1 MPKPRKHLIS
11 LDATPYYHCVS
22 RCVRRAFLCGFDRL
36 TNTSYEHRRQWIE
49 DRIHILA
56 QVFAIDVFA
65 YAVMSNHTHLGLHI
79 NKAKN
84 LAWSDMEVCQR
95 WHQIYKGTV
104 LTQKYQRKEFL
115 GEAELLAVRLLL
127 DKWRLQLCDISWFM
141 RALNEPIARQA
152 NAEENCTGKFW
163 EGRFKSQA
171 LLDEKALIACM
182 AYIDLNP
189 VRAKMASTP
198 EESIHTSV
206 KLRCDTL
213 KENTTPD
220 QPEHL
225 MPFVGN
231 PREPMPQGLPFHLKD
246 YLSLVDWSG
255 KIIREG
261 KRGSI
266 NQTLPPILDRLDIEP
281 ETWLVLVTKFE
292 SRFKS
297 LVGAKEVLKSAA
309 RKLGFKRTPGLSNCL
324 ALLH

>member
-11 LDATPYYHCVS
+11 LDATAYYHCVS
-22 RCVRRAFLCGFDRL
+22 RCVRRTFLCGFDRL

-49 DRIHILA
+49 DRIHLLT
-56 QVFAIDVFA
+56 QVFAIEVFA

-79 NKAKN
+79 NKIKN

-95 WHQIYKGTV
+95 WHQLYKGTV
-104 LTQKYQRKEFL
+104 LTQKYLRKEPL
-115 GEAELLAVRLLL
+115 GEAELIAVRLLL

-141 RALNEPIARQA
+141 RSLNEPIARQA
-152 NAEENCTGKFW
+152 NAEENCTGRFW

-171 LLDEKALIACM
+171 LLDEKSLIACM

-189 VRAKMASTP
+189 VRAKMAPTP

-213 KENTTPD
+213 QNNTSPV
-220 QPEHL
+220 QPECL

-231 PREPMPQGLPFHLKD
+231 PREPMPQGLPFHLND

-309 RKLGFKRTPGLSNCL
+309 RTLGFKRTPGLANCL

>member
-22 RCVRRAFLCGFDRL
+22 RCVRRTYLCGFDRL

-56 QVFAIDVFA
+56 QVFSIDVFA
-65 YAVMSNHTHLGLHI
+65 YAVMSNHTHLGLYI

-84 LAWSDMEVCQR
+84 LTWSDMEVCQR

-104 LTQKYQRKEFL
+104 LTQKYLRKESL
-115 GEAELLAVRLLL
+115 GETELLAVRLLI

-189 VRAKMASTP
+189 VRAKMAPTP

-213 KENTTPD
+213 KENTTTG
-220 QPEHL
+220 QPKNL
-225 MPFVGN
+225 MSFVGN
-231 PREPMPQGLPFHLKD
+231 PREPMPQGLPFHLND

-266 NQTLPPILDRLDIEP
+266 NQALPPIIDRLDIEP
-281 ETWLVLVTKFE
+281 ETWLILVTKFE

-297 LVGAKEVLKSAA
+297 LVGAKDALKTAA
-309 RKLGFKRTPGLSNCL
+309 QKLGFKRTPGLANCL